1 MILEIINAYAPEILG
16 AILTALAGVVGL
28 AIKKLATRYIN
39 TEVKREIALTVVQG
53 VEQVYKTLDGP
64 AKLEKAL
71 ESAASML
78 QANGI
83 KVTDLE
89 LRMLIEAAVGE
100 FNDVFNKPLPVLE
113 GIDVEDLTDEQ
124 IRDVLAQLGIHFT
137 EEMTRDELI
146 NLLPESEC
154 RAVAGT

>member
-1 MILEIINAYAPEILG
+1 MEIINAFGNEIMG
-16 AILTALAGVVGL
+16 ALLTAVAGAAALVFR
-28 AIKKLATRYIN
+28 KWIN
-39 TEVKREIALTVVQG
+39 TKVKREIAETVVEAI
-53 VEQVYKTLDGP
+53 EQIYQTLDGP

-71 ESAASML
+71 EAAATMMRE
-78 QANGI
+78 NGI
-83 KVTDLE
+83 KVSALE
-89 LRMLIEAAVGE
+89 LRMLLESALGK

-154 RAVAGT
+154 LVMART

>member
-1 MILEIINAYAPEILG
+1 MEIINAYAAEALG
-16 AILTALAGVVGL
+16 AVIAGLAGVAAFML
-28 AIKKLATRYIN
+28 RKWIN
-39 TEVKREIALTVVQG
+39 TKVKREIAKTVVG
-53 VEQVYKTLDGP
+53 AVEQIYQTLDGP

-71 ESAASML
+71 EAAATMMRE
-78 QANGI
+78 NGI
-83 KVTDLE
+83 KVSALE
-89 LRMLIEAAVGE
+89 LRMLLESALGK

-154 RAVAGT
+154 LAVDGT